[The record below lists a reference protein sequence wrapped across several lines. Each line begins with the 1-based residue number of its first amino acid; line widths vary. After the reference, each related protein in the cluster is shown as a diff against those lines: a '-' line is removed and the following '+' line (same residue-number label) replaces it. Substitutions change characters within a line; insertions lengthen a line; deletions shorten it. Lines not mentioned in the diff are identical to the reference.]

1 MELLKDYDAIGCR
14 VNFLEQMKKK
24 ADDRMLSNRI
34 KYGQKEIQRNKM
46 LKLRMNNY
54 KWNSLSGIHED
65 DLSQLLDMTPLRA
78 YDMDRSSGR
87 TPGINKFLDSSSS
100 SSSGKNSFCYFIFYS
115 KCFKIFLFK

>member
-14 VNFLEQMKKK
+14 VNFLELMKKK

-34 KYGQKEIQRNKM
+34 KFGQKEIQRNKM

-100 SSSGKNSFCYFIFYS
+100 SSSGKNSCCYFIFYS
-115 KCFKIFLFK
+115 KCFKI